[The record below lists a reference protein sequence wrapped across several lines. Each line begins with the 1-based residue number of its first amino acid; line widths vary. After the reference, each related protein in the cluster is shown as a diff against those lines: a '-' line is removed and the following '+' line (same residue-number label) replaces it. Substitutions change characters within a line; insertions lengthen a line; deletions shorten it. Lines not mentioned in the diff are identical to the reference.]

1 MPSPLQIL
9 QEYWKHEQFHP
20 LQEEIIEAVLQ
31 NNDVLALLPTGGGKS
46 VCYQVPAM
54 LKDGIC
60 IVISP
65 LIALIKDQVEALERK
80 GIGALSIY
88 SGMHFTEVKRTLE
101 NAAYGD
107 YKFLYVSPERLE
119 TKLFLEYLPAIK
131 PSLIVVDE
139 AHCIS
144 QWGYD
149 FRPAYLRIAAL
160 REELPGVNM
169 IAVTAS
175 ATPEVQEDIC
185 NQLLFSPQKKIF
197 TQSFVRNNISYSIFS
212 PEAKQKKLL
221 EILRKVPG
229 SSLVYCKSRKGT
241 QEIAA
246 LLKLNGISADYY
258 HAGMQ
263 STARARVQEEW
274 LQNKVACIACTNAF
288 GMGIDK
294 PNVRV
299 VLHYDVP
306 ESLENYYQE
315 AGRAG
320 RDGKRSYAVM
330 LYEKTDEAI
339 LNNKIGLKFP
349 EEVYIKKVYTALMNH
364 LQIAA
369 GCGEDSSHAF
379 DLALFADYFK
389 LNILEATYAIKALS
403 AEELLSYNEVF
414 FKPSSIVFCCSKEDL
429 EHLYS
434 THPLLEPITKALLR
448 SYEGIFD
455 YTCSIYETLL
465 AKFTKQPLEII
476 IHHLNNLAAKK
487 IIEYT
492 PASEGQQIYLLK
504 NRMYKDAFK
513 IDIQKLHERKD
524 FYECRVNAIIA
535 YLHEEIKCRN
545 VVIANYFGDTAT
557 LRCGVCDN
565 CIKARKNCDPL
576 NDYTVL
582 ATAIIKIVEEKILNT
597 SMLLQEMKSFN
608 QKSVWDAL
616 GYLIM
621 EGIIIKEKN
630 ELLKINFSKKIK
642 GKKKGP
648 R

>member
-1 MPSPLQIL
+1 MLSPLQIL
-9 QEYWKHEQFHP
+9 QKYWKHDQFRP

-31 NNDVLALLPTGGGKS
+31 KNDVLALLPTGGGKS

-54 LKDGIC
+54 LNEGIC
-60 IVISP
+60 IVVSP

-80 GIGALSIY
+80 GISALSIY

-101 NAAYGD
+101 NATYGD

-131 PSLIVVDE
+131 PSLIVIDE

-160 REELPGVNM
+160 RDELPGINL

-185 NQLLFSPQKKIF
+185 NKLLFSEHKKVF

-263 STARARVQEEW
+263 SMDRARVQEEW

-320 RDGKRSYAVM
+320 RDGNRSYAVM
-330 LYEKTDEAI
+330 LYEKTDEAV
-339 LNNKIGLKFP
+339 LKNKIGLKFP
-349 EEVYIKKVYTALMNH
+349 EESYIKKVYTALMNH

-369 GCGEDSSHAF
+369 GSGEDSSHAF

-403 AEELLSYNEVF
+403 AEGLLSYNEVF

-429 EHLYS
+429 EFLYDA
-434 THPLLEPITKALLR
+434 HPLLEPVTKALLR

-465 AKFTKQPLEII
+465 AKFTKQPLEIVL
-476 IHHLNNLAAKK
+476 HHLKNLAAKK

-492 PASEGQQIYLLK
+492 AASEGQQIYLLK

-513 IDIQKLHERKD
+513 IDIKKLHERKH
-524 FYECRVNAIIA
+524 FYESRVNAIIH
-535 YLHEEIKCRN
+535 YLHEEKKCRN
-545 VVIANYFGDTAT
+545 VVIANYFGDAAI

-565 CIKARKNCDPL
+565 CIRERKNYDPL

-582 ATAIIKIVEEKILNT
+582 ATKILKIVKEKIINI
-597 SMLLQEMKSFN
+597 SMLMEEMKAFN

-616 GYLIM
+616 GYLLM
-621 EGIIIKEKN
+621 EGIVIKEKN
-630 ELLKINFSKKIK
+630 ELLKISPHQKEKD
-642 GKKKGP
+642 KKKGP